1 MFSKVLI
8 ANRGEIAV
16 RIIAAC
22 RELGVQTV
30 AVHSEAD
37 RECLHVKLA
46 DEAVCIGPSDS
57 ASSYLNTTSV
67 MSAAQITGAD
77 AIHPGYGFLA
87 ENAHFAEIVDE
98 VRSDLYRTVPRGDP
112 PDGQQVA
119 GARTTMAA
127 AEVPVL
133 PGSDG
138 RCNRRPRRSN
148 SPGRSAFRS
157 FSKRRPAAAGAACAW
172 PGMPKSSSTPTTR
185 PGTRPNGHSG
195 DPTLYLEKYLQRP
208 RHIEFQILAD
218 SHGRVIHLGE
228 RECSIQRRHQK
239 IIEEAP
245 SVALDPDLRA
255 EMGRA
260 AVAAARA
267 AKYEN
272 AGTVEFLLDED
283 GSFYFMEMN
292 TRIQVEHPVT
302 ELVTGVDLVIEQL
315 RIAAGKPISVAKR
328 KQVRPKGHAIEFR
341 INAEDPAT
349 FAPSPGRITHFS
361 LPSGP
366 GIRLDTHIYGGYAVP
381 PYYDS
386 LVAKLLVYGKDRE
399 EAIARGTPRPLHAQD
414 RGHQDL
420 CFPPRAHPRIGRL
433 QSGSSRHSLHGTIPR
448 GLTWNISVFPARLHR
463 GILCVG
469 GPGDKI
475 ESDGQYFPR
484 GVYGCRQDL
493 GGATAGEAHGR
504 AFSRSRSR
512 ARVER
517 SVVRFPRSLRDRARP
532 PSALPKRICCGNCRP
547 NPDWWWRPG
556 AVRSRRM
563 AIGGSSKKAG
573 ASQSSSTCPGIICND
588 ASNATTPIDPCITM
602 PNRPVGSS
610 KSVCPTTAV
619 RPCRSPSPEMNRR
632 KTWSRPSPTPY
643 GGCRAVLDP
652 E

>member
-37 RECLHVKLA
+37 RECLHVQLA
-46 DEAVCIGPSDS
+46 DQAVCIGPSDS

-87 ENAHFAEIVDE
+87 ENAHFAEIVDACGLTFIGPSPE
-98 VRSDLYRTVPRGDP
+98 AIRLMGNKS
-112 PDGQQVA
+112 Q
-119 GARTTMAA
+119 ARTTMAA
-127 AEVPVL
+127 SEVPVL

-138 RCNRRPRRSN
+138 PVQSAAEALKLAREIGFPVILKASAGGG
-148 SPGRSAFRS
+148 GRGMRLAWDPEDLQNAYDTARNEADRAF
-157 FSKRRPAAAGAACAW
+157 
-172 PGMPKSSSTPTTR
+172 
-185 PGTRPNGHSG
+185 G
-195 DPTLYLEKYLQRP
+195 DATLYLEKYLQRP

-341 INAEDPAT
+341 INAEDPET

-361 LPSGP
+361 IPSGP
-366 GIRLDTHIYGGYAVP
+366 GVRLDTHVYGGYMVP

-386 LVAKLLVYGKDRE
+386 LVAKLLVYGKDRQ
-399 EAIARGTPRPLHAQD
+399 EAIARGRRALSMLKIEGIKTSVSLHE
-414 RGHQDL
+414 
-420 CFPPRAHPRIGRL
+420 RILESDDFKAGRL
-433 QSGSSRHSLHGTIPR
+433 DTH
-448 GLTWNISVFPARLHR
+448 FM
-463 GILCVG
+463 
-469 GPGDKI
+469 
-475 ESDGQYFPR
+475 
-484 GVYGCRQDL
+484 
-493 GGATAGEAHGR
+493 
-504 AFSRSRSR
+504 
-512 ARVER
+512 ER
-517 SVVRFPRSLRDRARP
+517 FLAD
-532 PSALPKRICCGNCRP
+532 
-547 NPDWWWRPG
+547 
-556 AVRSRRM
+556 
-563 AIGGSSKKAG
+563 
-573 ASQSSSTCPGIICND
+573 
-588 ASNATTPIDPCITM
+588 
-602 PNRPVGSS
+602 
-610 KSVCPTTAV
+610 
-619 RPCRSPSPEMNRR
+619 
-632 KTWSRPSPTPY
+632 
-643 GGCRAVLDP
+643 
-652 E
+652 

>member
-1 MFSKVLI
+1 MTAVDHMFSKVLI

-30 AVHSEAD
+30 AVFSEAD
-37 RECLHVKLA
+37 RECLHVQLA
-46 DEAVCIGPSDS
+46 DEAMCIGPPDS

-87 ENAHFAEIVDE
+87 ENAHFAEIVDACGLTFIGPSPE
-98 VRSDLYRTVPRGDP
+98 AMRLMGNKS
-112 PDGQQVA
+112 Q
-119 GARTTMAA
+119 ARTTMAA
-127 AEVPVL
+127 SEVPVL

-138 RCNRRPRRSN
+138 PLRS
-148 SPGRSAFRS
+148 SAEALKLAKEIGFPVILKASSGGGGRGMRLAWDADDLQNAYDTARNEAERAF
-157 FSKRRPAAAGAACAW
+157 
-172 PGMPKSSSTPTTR
+172 
-185 PGTRPNGHSG
+185 G

-245 SVALDPDLRA
+245 SVALDPELRA

-302 ELVTGVDLVIEQL
+302 ELVTSVDLVIEQL
-315 RIAAGKPISVAKR
+315 RIAAGEPISVPKR
-328 KQVRPKGHAIEFR
+328 KQVRPNGHAIEFR
-341 INAEDPAT
+341 INAEDPVT

-366 GIRLDTHIYGGYAVP
+366 GVRLDTHIYGGYLVP

-386 LVAKLLVYGKDRE
+386 LVAKLLVHGKDRA
-399 EAIARGTPRPLHAQD
+399 EAIARGRRALSMLKIDGIKTSVTLHERILDSEEFRA
-414 RGHQDL
+414 GHLDTHFMERFL
-420 CFPPRAHPRIGRL
+420 
-433 QSGSSRHSLHGTIPR
+433 
-448 GLTWNISVFPARLHR
+448 
-463 GILCVG
+463 
-469 GPGDKI
+469 
-475 ESDGQYFPR
+475 SD
-484 GVYGCRQDL
+484 
-493 GGATAGEAHGR
+493 
-504 AFSRSRSR
+504 
-512 ARVER
+512 
-517 SVVRFPRSLRDRARP
+517 
-532 PSALPKRICCGNCRP
+532 
-547 NPDWWWRPG
+547 
-556 AVRSRRM
+556 
-563 AIGGSSKKAG
+563 
-573 ASQSSSTCPGIICND
+573 
-588 ASNATTPIDPCITM
+588 
-602 PNRPVGSS
+602 
-610 KSVCPTTAV
+610 
-619 RPCRSPSPEMNRR
+619 
-632 KTWSRPSPTPY
+632 
-643 GGCRAVLDP
+643 
-652 E
+652 